1 MIKDSFSLMKK
12 YILLLLVLT
21 LNCVDNTPEG
31 ICLPNIAIGLTT
43 DLNNP
48 SNINLQTPGGS
59 TILNGGSKGILLF
72 NINGSKFVAFDLIC
86 PNLDCSSPM
95 SFENGLTLKCECDI
109 SEYSVHLGGSP
120 QTNGFN
126 CPAREYQVLKN
137 GTSIRITNF

>member
-1 MIKDSFSLMKK
+1 MKNSLFVW
-12 YILLLLVLT
+12 ILILMLG
-21 LNCVDNTPEG
+21 CADNTQVEN
-31 ICLPNIAIGLTT
+31 CLPNISISTTT

-48 SNINLQTPGGS
+48 SNIGLQTPGGF
-59 TILNGGSKGILLF
+59 TILNGGAKGILLF
-72 NINGSKFVAFDLIC
+72 NINGTTFVAYDLIC

-95 SFENGLTLKCECDI
+95 VFENGLTLKCLCDN

-120 QTNGFN
+120 QTNGSN